1 MVVWFFVVVVVTLFQ
16 VFSILLSVALM
27 WPFFDNKSAAISAWS
42 SLNVTCIMLKDIWI
56 LDSSATNHMTLL
68 SSYLSSYSTL
78 SEKHHVMV
86 VNGPCAPIM
95 TVVL

>member
-27 WPFFDNKSAAISAWS
+27 WPFSDNKSAAISAWS
-42 SLNVTCIMLKDIWI
+42 SLNVTCIMLEDIWI

-78 SEKHHVMV
+78 CEKHHVMV